1 MSTQDRRL
9 DKIAE
14 VFNPRPDP
22 VSGDIFTLEDIA
34 RAIETLEADP
44 NPAFILGIPNAQMA
58 ALVDSEIKRIE
69 AQLKRPGPQS
79 TSGTTKG

>member
-44 NPAFILGIPNAQMA
+44 NPACILGYRTLRWPLWSIPKSN
-58 ALVDSEIKRIE
+58 
-69 AQLKRPGPQS
+69 G
-79 TSGTTKG
+79 